1 LTFNDESLE
10 EGQRNKLFGILV
22 EDLFEQ
28 LDIPSFHSDI
38 DEEEKRNKIRNEQEW
53 TFVTAMYILLIL
65 LQIILR
71 KNCGYKF
78 KK

>member
-1 LTFNDESLE
+1 MTFNDESLE
-10 EGQRNKLFGILV
+10 EGQRDKLFGILV

-38 DEEEKRNKIRNEQEW
+38 DEEEKRNKIKNGQEW

-65 LQIILR
+65 LQIII
-71 KNCGYKF
+71 
-78 KK
+78 